1 MTGALIVLLISVSG
15 LLIAGLYIYNLVDGD
30 RRDEMERMDQ
40 ELAQILSFKEKNHD
54 ITTR

>member
-54 ITTR
+54 ITTS